1 MYKELRVITKS
12 LEETHKQ
19 NANNQVLLEVVEKHI
34 ICEIDKLQQELVQV
48 QQLREQQNTRDEK
61 YNQVINNH
69 GLNTV
74 VLGGTVTV
82 NNIKTKKIKN
92 LNIGGQ
98 N

>member
-1 MYKELRVITKS
+1 MYKELRVIKKS

-34 ICEIDKLQQELVQV
+34 VSEIDKLQQELVQV
-48 QQLREQQNTRDEK
+48 QQLKEQQNTRDEK
-61 YNQVINNH
+61 YNQIINNH

-74 VLGGTVTV
+74 ILGGTVTV